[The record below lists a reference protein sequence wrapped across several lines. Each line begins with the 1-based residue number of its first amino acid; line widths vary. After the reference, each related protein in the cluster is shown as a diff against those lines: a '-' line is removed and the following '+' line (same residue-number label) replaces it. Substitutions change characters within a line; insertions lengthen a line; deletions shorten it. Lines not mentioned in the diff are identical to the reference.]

1 LISLNK
7 HKFSGGVLNMNYVL
21 VQIAKRYLCITACET
36 VGEAAANGT
45 ANKGNSKKQADPN
58 EKKAYSFSSPLII
71 PVDKAVLKDKS
82 SVWEDPALLARLV
95 KDGLS
100 TMNHSEVRDVI
111 LMVESYDL
119 TCQEYQHIRGAKRI
133 IEGLAI
139 DRIRDFV
146 GEAVSDFS
154 VIYKDYSTY
163 KTKEV
168 NEEITSKAF
177 AMPKALADDLV
188 AGFKSFS
195 LNLIQIIPSEAAM
208 IYAAQKTIY
217 SFNKTVAL
225 ISMDYS
231 AVRVFIAKNGVPLY
245 CHEFTSPV
253 DEILQV
259 IEEDRDLST
268 AAAIDYL
275 RTAGYGFKNE
285 CRNAS
290 SKRKI
295 DDIAENL
302 IDDIVRNVR
311 LVTMSLNIS
320 IDQIFLSDFLAYI
333 PHIRN
338 YFVGFGLAGEVMLV
352 SDTFNTGSVVPEPS
366 LKARD
371 DFYKNGS
378 YFLMNELMNCGTVFE
393 NNLIYGLKAQ
403 QAKTLDDS
411 AKAAKVG
418 CVGLGILCVAGL
430 AFFGFYF
437 GRSVVDDMIYNNTK
451 YDYAKTL
458 IQQRD
463 DITQSLAN
471 QSQDAELL
479 PRTQLYCEDVI
490 NQLDTQVVKKMKSF
504 GSYNITHTTDGDES
518 YSIPISG
525 TIKDFPAFID
535 LQNSIK
541 EDGYFIMNETFS
553 VSDDPDSGLYQL
565 SAQITT
571 DKTTVEARNAAN
583 ESTNNSNAEN

>member
-1 LISLNK
+1 
-7 HKFSGGVLNMNYVL
+7 MNYVL

-168 NEEITSKAF
+168 SEEITSKAF

-225 ISMDYS
+225 ISMD
-231 AVRVFIAKNGVPLY
+231 Y

-352 SDTFNTGSVVPEPS
+352 SDTFNTGSV
-366 LKARD
+366 
-371 DFYKNGS
+371 
-378 YFLMNELMNCGTVFE
+378 
-393 NNLIYGLKAQ
+393 
-403 QAKTLDDS
+403 
-411 AKAAKVG
+411 
-418 CVGLGILCVAGL
+418 ILP
-430 AFFGFYF
+430 Y
-437 GRSVVDDMIYNNTK
+437 
-451 YDYAKTL
+451 
-458 IQQRD
+458 
-463 DITQSLAN
+463 
-471 QSQDAELL
+471 E
-479 PRTQLYCEDVI
+479 
-490 NQLDTQVVKKMKSF
+490 
-504 GSYNITHTTDGDES
+504 
-518 YSIPISG
+518 
-525 TIKDFPAFID
+525 
-535 LQNSIK
+535 
-541 EDGYFIMNETFS
+541 
-553 VSDDPDSGLYQL
+553 
-565 SAQITT
+565 
-571 DKTTVEARNAAN
+571 
-583 ESTNNSNAEN
+583 

>member
-1 LISLNK
+1 
-7 HKFSGGVLNMNYVL
+7 MNYVL

-82 SVWEDPALLARLV
+82 SIWEDPALLARLV

-168 NEEITSKAF
+168 SEEITSKAF

-195 LNLIQIIPSEAAM
+195 LNLIQIIPSETAM

-231 AVRVFIAKNGVPLY
+231 AVRVFIAKNGAPLY

-275 RTAGYGFKNE
+275 STAGYGFKNE

-320 IDQIFLSDFLAYI
+320 IDQLFLSDFLAYI

-403 QAKTLDDS
+403 QAKTLDES
-411 AKAAKVG
+411 SKAAKVG
-418 CVGLGILCVAGL
+418 CVGLGLLCVAGL

-437 GRSVVDDMIYNNTK
+437 GRNIVDNMIYNDAK

-458 IQQRD
+458 IQQRN
-463 DITQSLAN
+463 DITQSLEN

-490 NQLDTQVVKKMKSF
+490 NQLDTQVVKKMNSF

-518 YSIPISG
+518 YSIPING

-553 VSDDPDSGLYQL
+553 VADDPDSGLYQL

>member
-1 LISLNK
+1 
-7 HKFSGGVLNMNYVL
+7 MNYVL

-100 TMNHSEVRDVI
+100 QMNHSEVRDVI

-119 TCQEYQHIRGAKRI
+119 TCQEYQHIRGAKKI

-168 NEEITSKAF
+168 SEEITSKAF

-195 LNLIQIIPSEAAM
+195 LNLIKIIPSETAM

-217 SFNKTVAL
+217 SFNKTVAF

-268 AAAIDYL
+268 SAAIDYL

-285 CRNAS
+285 CRKES

-295 DDIAENL
+295 EDIAENL

-320 IDQIFLSDFLAYI
+320 IDQMFLSDFLAYI

-352 SDTFNTGSVVPEPS
+352 SDTFNTGSIIPEPS

-371 DFYKNGS
+371 DFYKSGS

-403 QAKTLDDS
+403 QAKTLNDS

-430 AFFGFYF
+430 AFFGFYL
-437 GRSVVDDMIYNNTK
+437 GRSVVDNMIYNDTK

-463 DITQSLAN
+463 DITQALEN

-490 NQLDTQVVKKMKSF
+490 NQLDTQVVNKMKSF

-518 YSIPISG
+518 YSIPVSG

-553 VSDDPDSGLYQL
+553 VADDPDSGLYQL

>member
-1 LISLNK
+1 
-7 HKFSGGVLNMNYVL
+7 
-21 VQIAKRYLCITACET
+21 
-36 VGEAAANGT
+36 
-45 ANKGNSKKQADPN
+45 
-58 EKKAYSFSSPLII
+58 
-71 PVDKAVLKDKS
+71 
-82 SVWEDPALLARLV
+82 
-95 KDGLS
+95 
-100 TMNHSEVRDVI
+100 
-111 LMVESYDL
+111 
-119 TCQEYQHIRGAKRI
+119 
-133 IEGLAI
+133 
-139 DRIRDFV
+139 
-146 GEAVSDFS
+146 
-154 VIYKDYSTY
+154 
-163 KTKEV
+163 
-168 NEEITSKAF
+168 
-177 AMPKALADDLV
+177 
-188 AGFKSFS
+188 
-195 LNLIQIIPSEAAM
+195 M

-320 IDQIFLSDFLAYI
+320 IDQLFLSDFLAYI

-352 SDTFNTGSVVPEPS
+352 SDTFNTGSVIPEPS

-411 AKAAKVG
+411 AKAAKAG

-437 GRSVVDDMIYNNTK
+437 GRSVVDNMIYNDTK

-490 NQLDTQVVKKMKSF
+490 NELDDQVVDKMDTF
-504 GSYNITHTTDGDES
+504 TS
-518 YSIPISG
+518 YSITPVSYTHLTLP
-525 TIKDFPAFID
+525 TI
-535 LQNSIK
+535 
-541 EDGYFIMNETFS
+541 YS
-553 VSDDPDSGLYQL
+553 V
-565 SAQITT
+565 
-571 DKTTVEARNAAN
+571 
-583 ESTNNSNAEN
+583 

>member
-1 LISLNK
+1 
-7 HKFSGGVLNMNYVL
+7 
-21 VQIAKRYLCITACET
+21 
-36 VGEAAANGT
+36 
-45 ANKGNSKKQADPN
+45 
-58 EKKAYSFSSPLII
+58 
-71 PVDKAVLKDKS
+71 
-82 SVWEDPALLARLV
+82 
-95 KDGLS
+95 
-100 TMNHSEVRDVI
+100 
-111 LMVESYDL
+111 MVESYDL

-320 IDQIFLSDFLAYI
+320 IDQLFLSDFLAYI

-430 AFFGFYF
+430 AFFGFYL

-583 ESTNNSNAEN
+583 KSTNNSNAEN

>member
-1 LISLNK
+1 
-7 HKFSGGVLNMNYVL
+7 MNYVL

-119 TCQEYQHIRGAKRI
+119 TCQEYQHIRGAKKI

-154 VIYKDYSTY
+154 VIYKDYSAY

-195 LNLIQIIPSEAAM
+195 LNLIKIIPSETAM

-320 IDQIFLSDFLAYI
+320 IDQLFLSDFLAYI

-352 SDTFNTGSVVPEPS
+352 SDTFNTGSVIPEPS

-393 NNLIYGLKAQ
+393 NNLIFGLKAQ

-411 AKAAKVG
+411 AKAAKAG
-418 CVGLGILCVAGL
+418 CVGLGLLCVAGL

-437 GRSVVDDMIYNNTK
+437 GRSIVDDMIYNDTK

-490 NQLDTQVVKKMKSF
+490 NELDDQVVDKMDTF
-504 GSYNITHTTDGDES
+504 TNYNITHANDGNETYD
-518 YSIPISG
+518 IPVNG
-525 TIKDFPAFID
+525 LIKDFPTFID
-535 LQNSIK
+535 LQNNIK
-541 EDGYFIMNETFS
+541 DNGFFSMSENFS
-553 VSDDPDSGLYQL
+553 VSTNTETSQYSLTAQL
-565 SAQITT
+565 TT
-571 DKTTVEARNAAN
+571 DITQSQSSKTASDTE
-583 ESTNNSNAEN
+583 NNSEN

>member
-1 LISLNK
+1 
-7 HKFSGGVLNMNYVL
+7 MNYVL

-168 NEEITSKAF
+168 SEEITSKAF

-352 SDTFNTGSVVPEPS
+352 SDTFNTGSIVPEPS

-430 AFFGFYF
+430 AFFGFYL
-437 GRSVVDDMIYNNTK
+437 GRSVVDDIIYNDTK

-458 IQQRD
+458 IQQRN
-463 DITQSLAN
+463 DITQSLEN

-518 YSIPISG
+518 YSIPING

>member
-1 LISLNK
+1 
-7 HKFSGGVLNMNYVL
+7 MNYVL

-45 ANKGNSKKQADPN
+45 ANKGKGKKQADPN

-71 PVDKAVLKDKS
+71 PVDKAVLKDKN
-82 SVWEDPALLARLV
+82 SVWEDPSLLARLV

-119 TCQEYQHIRGAKRI
+119 TCQEYQHIRGAKKV

-139 DRIRDFV
+139 DRIKDFV

-154 VIYKDYSTY
+154 VIYKDYSAY

-168 NEEITSKAF
+168 SEEITSKAF

-231 AVRVFIAKNGVPLY
+231 AVRVFIAKDGVPLY
-245 CHEFTSPV
+245 CHDFTSPV

-275 RTAGYGFKNE
+275 RTAGYGFKDE

-290 SKRKI
+290 SQRKI

-320 IDQIFLSDFLAYI
+320 IDQMFLSDFLAYI

-338 YFVGFGLAGEVMLV
+338 YFVSFGLAGEVMLV

-411 AKAAKVG
+411 TKAAKVG
-418 CVGLGILCVAGL
+418 CIGLGVICVAGL
-430 AFFGFYF
+430 AFFGFFY
-437 GRSVVDDMIYNNTK
+437 GRSVIDNIIVNDSK

-458 IQQRD
+458 VQKRD
-463 DITQSLAN
+463 EITQSLAN

-479 PRTQLYCEDVI
+479 PRTQLYSEDII
-490 NQLDTQVVKKMKSF
+490 NELDDQVVSKMEDF
-504 GSYNITHTTDGDES
+504 TSYNLTHSADGEEA
-518 YSIPISG
+518 YIIPVNG
-525 TIKDFPAFID
+525 NIKDFATFVD
-535 LQNSIK
+535 MQNSIK
-541 EDGYFIMNETFS
+541 ENGYFTMSETFS
-553 VSDDPDSGLYQL
+553 VTDNTDNNKYTL
-565 SAQITT
+565 SAQL
-571 DKTTVEARNAAN
+571 
-583 ESTNNSNAEN
+583 STSKSQVDALNAESETDDTAAEN

>member
-1 LISLNK
+1 
-7 HKFSGGVLNMNYVL
+7 MNYVL

-119 TCQEYQHIRGAKRI
+119 TCQEYQHIRGAKKI

-154 VIYKDYSTY
+154 VIYKDYSAY

-168 NEEITSKAF
+168 SEEITSKAF

-195 LNLIQIIPSEAAM
+195 LNLIQIIPSETAM

-231 AVRVFIAKNGVPLY
+231 AVRVFIAKNGAPLY

-295 DDIAENL
+295 DDIAANL

-311 LVTMSLNIS
+311 LVTMSLNVS
-320 IDQIFLSDFLAYI
+320 IDQLFLSDFLAYI

-403 QAKTLDDS
+403 QAKTLNDS
-411 AKAAKVG
+411 SKAAKVG

-437 GRSVVDDMIYNNTK
+437 GRSVVDNMIYNDTK

-463 DITQSLAN
+463 DITQSLEN

-490 NQLDTQVVKKMKSF
+490 NQLDTQVVNKMKSF
-504 GSYNITHTTDGDES
+504 GSYNITHTADGDES
-518 YSIPISG
+518 YSIPVSG

-553 VSDDPDSGLYQL
+553 VADDPDSGLYQL

-583 ESTNNSNAEN
+583 ESTDNSDAEN

>member
-1 LISLNK
+1 
-7 HKFSGGVLNMNYVL
+7 MNYVL

-82 SVWEDPALLARLV
+82 SVWEDPSLLARLV
-95 KDGLS
+95 KEGLS

-119 TCQEYQHIRGAKRI
+119 TCQEYQHIRGAKKI

-168 NEEITSKAF
+168 SEEITSKAF

-188 AGFKSFS
+188 AGFKAFS
-195 LNLIQIIPSEAAM
+195 LNLIKIIPSEAAM
-208 IYAAQKTIY
+208 IYSAQKTIY

-302 IDDIVRNVR
+302 IDDIVRNIR

-320 IDQIFLSDFLAYI
+320 IDQMFLSDFLAYI

-338 YFVGFGLAGEVMLV
+338 YFTNFGLAGEVMLV
-352 SDTFNTGSVVPEPS
+352 SDTFTTGSVVPEPS

-378 YFLMNELMNCGTVFE
+378 YFLMNELMNSGTVFE

-403 QAKTLDDS
+403 QAKTLDQS
-411 AKAAKVG
+411 GKAAKVG
-418 CVGLGILCVAGL
+418 CIGLGVLSVFGI
-430 AFFGFYF
+430 AFFGFFF
-437 GRSVVDDMIYNNTK
+437 GRSVVDDMIYNDTK

-458 IQQRD
+458 IEKRD
-463 DITQSLAN
+463 NITQALQD
-471 QSQDAELL
+471 QSQDASLL

-490 NQLDTQVVKKMKSF
+490 NQLDTQVVKKMRSF
-504 GSYNITHTTDGDES
+504 SSYNITHTSEGNES
-518 YSIPISG
+518 YSIPING
-525 TIKDFPAFID
+525 TIKDFPTFID

-541 EDGYFIMNETFS
+541 DDGYFIMNETFS
-553 VSDDPDSGLYQL
+553 VADDPDSGLYQL
-565 SAQITT
+565 TAQITT
-571 DKTTVEARNAAN
+571 DKTTVDARNAAN
-583 ESTNNSNAEN
+583 ESTDNSNAEN

>member
-1 LISLNK
+1 
-7 HKFSGGVLNMNYVL
+7 MNYVL

-82 SVWEDPALLARLV
+82 SIWEDPALLARLV

-168 NEEITSKAF
+168 SEEITSKAF

-195 LNLIQIIPSEAAM
+195 LNLIQIIPSETAM

-231 AVRVFIAKNGVPLY
+231 AVRVFIAKNGAPLY

-403 QAKTLDDS
+403 QAKTLDES
-411 AKAAKVG
+411 SKAAKVG

-437 GRSVVDDMIYNNTK
+437 GRNIVDNMIYNDAK

-458 IQQRD
+458 IQQRN
-463 DITQSLAN
+463 DITQSLEN

-490 NQLDTQVVKKMKSF
+490 NQLDTQVVKKMNSF

-518 YSIPISG
+518 YSIPING

-553 VSDDPDSGLYQL
+553 VADDPDSGLYQL

>member
-1 LISLNK
+1 
-7 HKFSGGVLNMNYVL
+7 MNYVL

-82 SVWEDPALLARLV
+82 SIWEDPALLARLV

-168 NEEITSKAF
+168 SEEITSKAF

-195 LNLIQIIPSEAAM
+195 LNLIQIIPSETAM

-225 ISMDYS
+225 ISMEYS
-231 AVRVFIAKNGVPLY
+231 AVRVFIAKNGAPLY

-320 IDQIFLSDFLAYI
+320 IDQLFLSDFLAYI

-403 QAKTLDDS
+403 QAKTLDES
-411 AKAAKVG
+411 SKAAKVG
-418 CVGLGILCVAGL
+418 CVGLGLLCVAGL

-437 GRSVVDDMIYNNTK
+437 GRNIVDNMIYNDAK

-458 IQQRD
+458 IQQRN
-463 DITQSLAN
+463 DITQSLEN

-490 NQLDTQVVKKMKSF
+490 NQLDTQVVKKMNSF

-518 YSIPISG
+518 YSIPING

-553 VSDDPDSGLYQL
+553 VADDPDSGLYQL

>member
-1 LISLNK
+1 
-7 HKFSGGVLNMNYVL
+7 MNYVL

-45 ANKGNSKKQADPN
+45 ANKGNSKKQVDPN

-119 TCQEYQHIRGAKRI
+119 TCQEYQHIRGAKKI

-168 NEEITSKAF
+168 SEEITSKAF

-188 AGFKSFS
+188 TGFKSFS

-231 AVRVFIAKNGVPLY
+231 AVRVFIAKDGVPLY

-275 RTAGYGFKNE
+275 RTAGYGFKAE

-295 DDIAENL
+295 EDIAENL
-302 IDDIVRNVR
+302 IDDIVRNIR

-338 YFVGFGLAGEVMLV
+338 YFVGFGLAGEVMLI
-352 SDTFNTGSVVPEPS
+352 SDTFTTASVVPEPS

-403 QAKTLDDS
+403 QAKTLDES
-411 AKAAKVG
+411 GKAAKVG
-418 CVGLGILCVAGL
+418 CIGLGVLCVAGL

-437 GRSVVDDMIYNNTK
+437 GRSIVDNVIYNDAK

-463 DITQSLAN
+463 DITQALEN

-490 NQLDTQVVKKMKSF
+490 NQLDTQVVKKMNSF

-518 YSIPISG
+518 YSIPVSG
-525 TIKDFPAFID
+525 TIKDFPTFID

-541 EDGYFIMNETFS
+541 EDGYFIMSETFS
-553 VSDDPDSGLYQL
+553 VSNDSESGLYQL

-571 DKTTVEARNAAN
+571 NKATVDARNAAN
-583 ESTNNSNAEN
+583 GSTDNSDAEN

>member
-1 LISLNK
+1 
-7 HKFSGGVLNMNYVL
+7 MNYVL

-119 TCQEYQHIRGAKRI
+119 TCQEYQHIRGAKKI

-163 KTKEV
+163 NTTEV
-168 NEEITSKAF
+168 SEDLPSKAF

-320 IDQIFLSDFLAYI
+320 IDQLFLSDFLAYI

-352 SDTFNTGSVVPEPS
+352 SDTFNTGSVIPEPS

-411 AKAAKVG
+411 AKAAKVC

>member
-1 LISLNK
+1 
-7 HKFSGGVLNMNYVL
+7 MNYVL

-82 SVWEDPALLARLV
+82 SVWEDPSLLARLV
-95 KDGLS
+95 KEGLS

-119 TCQEYQHIRGAKRI
+119 TCQEYQHIRGAKKI

-168 NEEITSKAF
+168 SEEITSKAF

-188 AGFKSFS
+188 AGFKAFS
-195 LNLIQIIPSEAAM
+195 LNLIKIIPSEAAM
-208 IYAAQKTIY
+208 IYSAQKTIY

-302 IDDIVRNVR
+302 IDDIVRNIR

-320 IDQIFLSDFLAYI
+320 IDQMFLSDFLAYI

-338 YFVGFGLAGEVMLV
+338 YFTNFGLAGEVMLV
-352 SDTFNTGSVVPEPS
+352 SDTFTTGSVVPEPS

-378 YFLMNELMNCGTVFE
+378 YFLMNELMNSGTVFE

-403 QAKTLDDS
+403 QAKTLDQS
-411 AKAAKVG
+411 GKAAKVG
-418 CVGLGILCVAGL
+418 CIGLGALSILGI
-430 AFFGFYF
+430 AFFGFFF
-437 GRSVVDDMIYNNTK
+437 GRSVVDDMIYNDTK

-458 IQQRD
+458 IEKRD
-463 DITQSLAN
+463 NITQALQD
-471 QSQDAELL
+471 QSQDASLL

-490 NQLDTQVVKKMKSF
+490 NQLDTQVVKKMRSF
-504 GSYNITHTTDGDES
+504 SSYNITHTSEGNES
-518 YSIPISG
+518 YSIPING
-525 TIKDFPAFID
+525 TIKDFPTFID

-541 EDGYFIMNETFS
+541 DDGYFIMNETFS
-553 VSDDPDSGLYQL
+553 VADDPDSGLYQL
-565 SAQITT
+565 TAQITT
-571 DKTTVEARNAAN
+571 DNTTVDARNAAN
-583 ESTNNSNAEN
+583 ESTDNSDAEN

>member
-1 LISLNK
+1 
-7 HKFSGGVLNMNYVL
+7 MNYVL

-58 EKKAYSFSSPLII
+58 EKKAYSFSTPLII

-168 NEEITSKAF
+168 SEEITSKAF

-195 LNLIQIIPSEAAM
+195 LNLIQIIPSETAM

-320 IDQIFLSDFLAYI
+320 IDQLFLSDFLAYI

-352 SDTFNTGSVVPEPS
+352 SDTFNTGSVIPEPS

-411 AKAAKVG
+411 AKAAKAG
-418 CVGLGILCVAGL
+418 CIGLGLLCAAGL

-437 GRSVVDDMIYNNTK
+437 GRSVVDDMIYNDTK

-463 DITQSLAN
+463 DITQSLSN

-479 PRTQLYCEDVI
+479 P
-490 NQLDTQVVKKMKSF
+490 
-504 GSYNITHTTDGDES
+504 
-518 YSIPISG
+518 
-525 TIKDFPAFID
+525 
-535 LQNSIK
+535 
-541 EDGYFIMNETFS
+541 
-553 VSDDPDSGLYQL
+553 
-565 SAQITT
+565 
-571 DKTTVEARNAAN
+571 
-583 ESTNNSNAEN
+583 

>member
-1 LISLNK
+1 
-7 HKFSGGVLNMNYVL
+7 MNYVL

-245 CHEFTSPV
+245 CHEFTPPV
-253 DEILQV
+253 AETLQV
-259 IEEDRDLST
+259 TDAYRDLST

-437 GRSVVDDMIYNNTK
+437 GRSVVDDMIYNDTK

-463 DITQSLAN
+463 DITQSLEN

-490 NQLDTQVVKKMKSF
+490 NQLDTQVVKKMKSV

-518 YSIPISG
+518 YSIPING

>member
-1 LISLNK
+1 
-7 HKFSGGVLNMNYVL
+7 M
-21 VQIAKRYLCITACET
+21 
-36 VGEAAANGT
+36 
-45 ANKGNSKKQADPN
+45 
-58 EKKAYSFSSPLII
+58 
-71 PVDKAVLKDKS
+71 
-82 SVWEDPALLARLV
+82 
-95 KDGLS
+95 
-100 TMNHSEVRDVI
+100 
-111 LMVESYDL
+111 
-119 TCQEYQHIRGAKRI
+119 
-133 IEGLAI
+133 
-139 DRIRDFV
+139 
-146 GEAVSDFS
+146 
-154 VIYKDYSTY
+154 
-163 KTKEV
+163 
-168 NEEITSKAF
+168 
-177 AMPKALADDLV
+177 
-188 AGFKSFS
+188 
-195 LNLIQIIPSEAAM
+195 
-208 IYAAQKTIY
+208 QKC
-217 SFNKTVAL
+217 
-225 ISMDYS
+225 
-231 AVRVFIAKNGVPLY
+231 VF
-245 CHEFTSPV
+245 
-253 DEILQV
+253 
-259 IEEDRDLST
+259 
-268 AAAIDYL
+268 
-275 RTAGYGFKNE
+275 
-285 CRNAS
+285 
-290 SKRKI
+290 KRKI

>member
-1 LISLNK
+1 
-7 HKFSGGVLNMNYVL
+7 MNYVL
-21 VQIAKRYLCITACET
+21 VQIAKRYLCLTACET
-36 VGEAAANGT
+36 VGEAAANG
-45 ANKGNSKKQADPN
+45 ADNKAKSKKPADPN

-119 TCQEYQHIRGAKRI
+119 TCQEYQHIRGAKKI

-146 GEAVSDFS
+146 GETVSDFS

-168 NEEITSKAF
+168 SEEITSKAF

-188 AGFKSFS
+188 ARFKSFS
-195 LNLIQIIPSEAAM
+195 LNLIQIIPSETAM

-295 DDIAENL
+295 EDIAENL
-302 IDDIVRNVR
+302 IDDIVRNIR

-338 YFVGFGLAGEVMLV
+338 YFVGFGLAGEVMLI
-352 SDTFNTGSVVPEPS
+352 SDTFTTASVVPEPS

-403 QAKTLDDS
+403 QAKTLDES
-411 AKAAKVG
+411 GKAAKVG
-418 CVGLGILCVAGL
+418 CIGLGVLCVAGL

-437 GRSVVDDMIYNNTK
+437 GRSIVDNVIYNDAK

-463 DITQSLAN
+463 DITKALEN
-471 QSQDAELL
+471 QSHDAELL

-490 NQLDTQVVKKMKSF
+490 NQLDTQIVKKMNSF
-504 GSYNITHTTDGDES
+504 GSYNISHTTDGDES

-525 TIKDFPAFID
+525 TIKDFPTFID

-541 EDGYFIMNETFS
+541 EDGYFIMSETFS
-553 VSDDPDSGLYQL
+553 VSNDSESGLYQL

-571 DKTTVEARNAAN
+571 DKATVDARNAAN
-583 ESTNNSNAEN
+583 GSTDNSDAEN

>member
-1 LISLNK
+1 
-7 HKFSGGVLNMNYVL
+7 MNYVL

-95 KDGLS
+95 KEGLS

-119 TCQEYQHIRGAKRI
+119 TCQEYQHIRGAKKI

-168 NEEITSKAF
+168 SEEITSKAF

-188 AGFKSFS
+188 AGFKAFS

-208 IYAAQKTIY
+208 IYSAQKTIY

-302 IDDIVRNVR
+302 IDDIVRNIR

-320 IDQIFLSDFLAYI
+320 IDQMFLSDFLAYI

-338 YFVGFGLAGEVMLV
+338 YFTNFGLAGEVMLV
-352 SDTFNTGSVVPEPS
+352 SDTFTTGSVVPEPS

-378 YFLMNELMNCGTVFE
+378 YFLMNELMNSGTVFE

-403 QAKTLDDS
+403 QAKTLDQS
-411 AKAAKVG
+411 GKAAKVG
-418 CVGLGILCVAGL
+418 CIGLGVLSVFGI
-430 AFFGFYF
+430 AFFGFFF
-437 GRSVVDDMIYNNTK
+437 GRSVVDDMIYNDTK

-458 IQQRD
+458 IEKRD
-463 DITQSLAN
+463 NITQALQD
-471 QSQDAELL
+471 QSQDASLL

-490 NQLDTQVVKKMKSF
+490 NQLDTQVVKKMRSF
-504 GSYNITHTTDGDES
+504 SSYNITHTSEGNES
-518 YSIPISG
+518 YSIPING
-525 TIKDFPAFID
+525 TIKDFPTFID

-541 EDGYFIMNETFS
+541 DDGYFIMNETFS
-553 VSDDPDSGLYQL
+553 VADDPDSGLYQL
-565 SAQITT
+565 TAQITT
-571 DKTTVEARNAAN
+571 DNTTVDARNAAN
-583 ESTNNSNAEN
+583 ESTDNSDAEN

>member
-1 LISLNK
+1 
-7 HKFSGGVLNMNYVL
+7 MNYVL

-119 TCQEYQHIRGAKRI
+119 TCQEYQHIRGAKKI

-168 NEEITSKAF
+168 SEEITSKAF

-195 LNLIQIIPSEAAM
+195 LNLIKIIPSETAM

-231 AVRVFIAKNGVPLY
+231 AVRVFIAKDGVPLY

-403 QAKTLDDS
+403 QAKTLNDS
-411 AKAAKVG
+411 SKAAKVG

-437 GRSVVDDMIYNNTK
+437 GRSIVDNMIYNDTK

-458 IQQRD
+458 IQQRN
-463 DITQSLAN
+463 DITQSLEN

-490 NQLDTQVVKKMKSF
+490 NQLDTQVVNKMKSF

-518 YSIPISG
+518 YSIPING

-553 VSDDPDSGLYQL
+553 VADDPDSGLYQL